1 MRIYNN
7 ESNQVFDSIDIFLT
21 LNEAKEM
28 QAVLEHLINNP
39 NDLDGVVDEEV
50 RISDFVKQVHLI
62 VYTPENIRLFHKD
75 SKYIVE
81 KDSAPQ
87 KDN

>member
-7 ESNQVFDSIDIFLT
+7 ESNKVFDSIDIFLT
-21 LNEAKEM
+21 LNEAKNM
-28 QAVLEHLINNP
+28 QAVLNNLIKNP

-50 RISDFVKQVHLI
+50 EVGGFVKQVHLI
-62 VYTPENIRLFHKD
+62 VYTPENINSFHKD
-75 SKYIVE
+75 SRYIVE

-87 KDN
+87 K